1 MARKLTE
8 RRAEPRR
15 WTGWISAATALALT
29 GGLWL
34 AGVLPQAQQ
43 ILYDAAVAH
52 ASPGAMS
59 EAVLVDIDARSLAAA
74 GGNWTY
80 DNHAALIDR
89 LSQAGASTVVY
100 AVPLAPPATPTDA
113 QALVSSVAQAQNVIW
128 PAVFADKGPAA
139 SLPPAF
145 HRSTLAAL
153 GGRGPSM
160 VPVQMGPFAEAAAGV
175 GHLQWRADSDGILR
189 RVPLVLSHDN
199 VGVPAL
205 ALLAAQRVLHL
216 SAEDISWRGGSSS
229 PGLLLGSLAV
239 GVDAGAVMRP
249 VFGSSLPRLAAADVA
264 ANKVPSAALR
274 DKTVVV
280 GMTAGPQAAV
290 WTVPGGASLHASDVV
305 AQTLVGLRVARSVT
319 APNWAHTLAWGAVV
333 AMALVVVAL
342 PGLRTRVAWG
352 VALGLATLLLAMQW
366 WWLQRALH
374 MVPLMAAAAV
384 VLWGSCCAVFGL
396 HYQNERRVK
405 CRKALPMQSA

>member
-1 MARKLTE
+1 
-8 RRAEPRR
+8 
-15 WTGWISAATALALT
+15 
-29 GGLWL
+29 
-34 AGVLPQAQQ
+34 
-43 ILYDAAVAH
+43 
-52 ASPGAMS
+52 MS

-89 LSQAGASTVVY
+89 LAQAGASTVVY

-113 QALVSSVAQAQNVIW
+113 QALVSSIAQAQNVIW

-153 GGRGPSM
+153 GGRGPAM

-175 GHLQWRADSDGILR
+175 GHLQWGADSDGILR
-189 RVPLVLSHDN
+189 QVPLVLSHDS

-239 GVDAGAVMRP
+239 WVDSGVVFRP
-249 VFGSSLPRLAAADVA
+249 VFGVSLPRLAAADVV
-264 ANKVPSAALR
+264 ANHVP
-274 DKTVVV
+274 
-280 GMTAGPQAAV
+280 P
-290 WTVPGGASLHASDVV
+290 
-305 AQTLVGLRVARSVT
+305 
-319 APNWAHTLAWGAVV
+319 
-333 AMALVVVAL
+333 
-342 PGLRTRVAWG
+342 
-352 VALGLATLLLAMQW
+352 
-366 WWLQRALH
+366 
-374 MVPLMAAAAV
+374 
-384 VLWGSCCAVFGL
+384 AVF
-396 HYQNERRVK
+396 RD
-405 CRKALPMQSA
+405 